1 MKCGGVCVCL
11 EVQNLSYISH
21 NDQDWKGIT
30 LLYMQLWKA
39 VTQSRH
45 ILEKQLQRAKKS
57 QVWWLVCKLKHSTS
71 AAPLIVR

>member
-1 MKCGGVCVCL
+1 MTSPPSLHLSKFLDIVQIMKCGGVCVCL

-57 QVWWLVCKLKHSTS
+57 QV
-71 AAPLIVR
+71 